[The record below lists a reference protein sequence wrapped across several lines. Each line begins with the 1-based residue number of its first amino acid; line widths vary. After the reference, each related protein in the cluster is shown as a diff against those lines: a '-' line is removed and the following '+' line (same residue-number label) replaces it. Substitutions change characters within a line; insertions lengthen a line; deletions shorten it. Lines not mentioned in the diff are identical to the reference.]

1 MSIQRKACIVG
12 AFEHPTRK
20 APDKT
25 VAQLHAESARG
36 ALRDAGLS
44 LQDVDA
50 YFCAGDAPGLG
61 GLSMADY
68 IGIHP
73 RHIDSTDTGGSS
85 YLTHVAHAAQA
96 IAVGKCNVALITLA
110 GRPRS
115 EASSG
120 TQPRNWGP
128 NVPDVPFE
136 APFGAVTVNMYA
148 MVAMRH
154 MHDWGTTPG
163 QLAWVKVA
171 ASHHAQHNPHAMLRD
186 VVTVQD
192 VLASPLISDPLRRL
206 DCCVVSDGGGALVV
220 TRPEIARSL
229 KRPVVNVLGAG
240 EAVKGLESGQ
250 IDLSYSA
257 AAWSGPAAF
266 AEAGVMPADIQY
278 ASIYDSFTIT
288 VLMQLED
295 LGFCRKGEGG
305 RFVADGNLISGVGK
319 LPFNTD
325 GGGLCNNHPANRGG
339 ITKVIEAVRQLRG
352 EAHPAVQV
360 ANCGLA
366 LAQGMG
372 GVLGARHA
380 SATLILER
388 A

>member
-1 MSIQRKACIVG
+1 MGIKRQACIAG
-12 AFEHPTRK
+12 AYEHPTRK

-36 ALRDAGLS
+36 ALLDAGLG
-44 LQDVDA
+44 LQDVDG

-61 GLSMADY
+61 ALSMADY
-68 IGIHP
+68 IGLHP
-73 RHIDSTDTGGSS
+73 RHVDTTDTGGSS
-85 YLTHVAHAAQA
+85 YLIHVAHAAQA
-96 IAVGKCNVALITLA
+96 ITTGKCNVALITLA

-128 NVPDVPFE
+128 NVPDEPFE

-154 MHDWGTTPG
+154 MFDWGTTAE

-171 ASHHAQHNPHAMLRD
+171 ASHHAQHNPQAMLRD

-192 VLASPLISDPLRRL
+192 VVDSPMISDPLHKL

-229 KRPVVNVLGAG
+229 RRPVINLLGAG
-240 EAVKGLESGQ
+240 EAIKGQESGQ
-250 IDLSYSA
+250 IDLSFSA
-257 AAWSGPAAF
+257 AAWSGPRAF
-266 AEAGVMPADIQY
+266 AEAGVTAADIQY

-295 LGFCRKGEGG
+295 LGFCDKGQGG
-305 RFVADGNLISGVGK
+305 RFVADGNLISGVGR

-339 ITKVIEAVRQLRG
+339 ITKVIEAVRQLRA

-360 ANCGLA
+360 KNCGLA
-366 LAQGMG
+366 LVQGMG

-388 A
+388 V